1 MSPVQ
6 SHGASLAHR
15 LEDARLPEAG
25 ETGLAHPR
33 LGEETGREPGHR
45 GEHVLGHQGLGEE
58 EHGEV
63 FPDLGTYG

>member
-33 LGEETGREPGHR
+33 LGEETGREPGHG
-45 GEHVLGHQGLGEE
+45 GEHVLGHQGLGEA

-63 FPDLGTYG
+63 LPHLGPYE